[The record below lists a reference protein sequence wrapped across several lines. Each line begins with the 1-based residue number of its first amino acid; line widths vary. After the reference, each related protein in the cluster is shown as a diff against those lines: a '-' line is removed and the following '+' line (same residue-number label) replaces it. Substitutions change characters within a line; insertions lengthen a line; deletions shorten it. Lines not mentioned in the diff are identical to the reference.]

1 MLPSSLLYF
10 CSHIR
15 KTIFCINP
23 LLFMALCRDLQENT
37 WTESDWPLCCK
48 KQDWDVCLLC
58 FTKDGLITE
67 SFSPWSNTYKKKV
80 PNHYPHKEKMLGV
93 VIWQHFWR
101 FEPIP
106 LKNIEIV
113 LGLCNLNYLKKN
125 CICKFNLEKQQNTC
139 WVIYIF

>member
-37 WTESDWPLCCK
+37 WTESDWPLCCE
-48 KQDWDVCLLC
+48 KQDWDFCLLW

-67 SFSPWSNTYKKKV
+67 SFSPWSNIRKRCQIT
-80 PNHYPHKEKMLGV
+80 NTIH
-93 VIWQHFWR
+93 
-101 FEPIP
+101 
-106 LKNIEIV
+106 
-113 LGLCNLNYLKKN
+113 LKKRWTGLWFGN
-125 CICKFNLEKQQNTC
+125 FFWDFSQSEIFSEVNLPLE
-139 WVIYIF
+139 IYFSNRIRYA